1 MEYGTGA
8 IMAVPGHDERDFIFA
23 TKYRLPI
30 VRVLAGRGETG
41 NTPLT
46 EAATDTDGFR
56 LVNSGRFSDL
66 PAEEGLKAIVDWLE
80 ETGHGKGVVRYRLYD
95 WCISRQRYWGPPIP
109 IIYCDACG
117 PVPVPEK
124 DLPVLLPI
132 IPDFQPDDSG
142 ISPLARH
149 QEWYVV
155 PCPTCGRPGH
165 RETDVSDTFLDSAWY
180 YLRYLGTEFDD
191 RAFDADRV
199 KKWLPVA
206 SYIGGNEHA
215 VLHLLY
221 SRFIAMVLQEQGLL
235 HFDEPFRKFR
245 AHGIIVKDGAKMSKS
260 RGNVVI
266 PDEYIAKWG
275 ADTFRTYLMFLGPFE
290 EGGDFRD
297 EGLAGPRRFLDKV
310 WELVLQCE
318 KRTLVGEELHHGIV
332 VKWHQTKKRVT
343 EGLEHLSYNTAIA
356 ALMEL
361 LNALR
366 AVNCSERKIVKEFL
380 IMLAPFAP
388 HFAEEAWERLGATT
402 SVFDA
407 QWPAW
412 DEGLTLEQEVEI
424 PVQVNGKTRSRV
436 TVPRGSAEQQVV
448 AAARRDPSVLRFT
461 DGKELR
467 KVVYVK
473 DRLLNLVVGNRE

>member
-1 MEYGTGA
+1 
-8 IMAVPGHDERDFIFA
+8 
-23 TKYRLPI
+23 
-30 VRVLAGRGETG
+30 
-41 NTPLT
+41 
-46 EAATDTDGFR
+46 
-56 LVNSGRFSDL
+56 
-66 PAEEGLKAIVDWLE
+66 
-80 ETGHGKGVVRYRLYD
+80 VRYRLYD

-124 DLPVLLPI
+124 DLPVLLPT

-149 QEWYVV
+149 EEWYIV
-155 PCPTCGRPGH
+155 PCPKCGKRGH

-180 YLRYLGTEFDD
+180 YLRYLATEFDD
-191 RAFDADRV
+191 RAFDPARV
-199 KKWLPVA
+199 KRWLPVT

-221 SRFIAMVLQEQGLL
+221 SRFLAMVLHDQGRL
-235 HFDEPFRKFR
+235 HFEEPFRKFR
-245 AHGIIVKDGAKMSKS
+245 AHGTIVKDGAKMSKS

-266 PDEYIAKWG
+266 PDQYIAKWG
-275 ADTFRTYLMFLGPFE
+275 ADTFRTYLMFLGPYE

-297 EGLAGPRRFLDKV
+297 EGLSGPRRFLDKV
-310 WELVLQCE
+310 WELVQQCE
-318 KRTLVGEELHHGIV
+318 RRTLTGEELHQGIV
-332 VKWHQTKKRVT
+332 VKWNQTKKRVT

-366 AVNCSERKIVKEFL
+366 AVNCSERRIVKEFVV
-380 IMLAPFAP
+380 MLAPFAP
-388 HFAEEAWERLGATT
+388 HFAEEAWERLGART

-407 QWPAW
+407 QWPTW
-412 DEGLTLEQEVEI
+412 DEALTHEAEVEI
-424 PVQVNGKTRSRV
+424 PVQINGKTRSRV
-436 TVPRGSAEQQVV
+436 KVPRGAEESLVV
-448 AAARRDPSVLRFT
+448 AAALRDPVVKKFV
-461 DGKELR
+461 DGNSPR

-473 DRLLNLVVGNRE
+473 DRLLNLVLR